1 MRMNG
6 PVDIAAGSP
15 LNGFRMPGETAPH
28 ASVFLNSPPH
38 GSGDFYSGVA
48 KILAALTVFMVVG
61 FGCIY
66 GFNKL
71 NPASAAGAG
80 SASMTTEINRLRSD
94 VAYLL
99 QQEQALR
106 AEIQLLTQPGG
117 VLPQLID
124 QTKRQRAVNA
134 AHASAIHQLFSS
146 SSLIGNLVPG
156 SADGPAPYAVDRP
169 QRVQVT
175 PVNAKPQT
183 DRSENTPLTA
193 GHQQSDGG

>member
-6 PVDIAAGSP
+6 PVDYATGSP
-15 LNGFRMPGETAPH
+15 LNGFRMPGEPPPH
-28 ASVFLNSPPH
+28 ASFFLNNPPL

-66 GFNKL
+66 GFKKL
-71 NPASAAGAG
+71 NPPSSAGG
-80 SASMTTEINRLRSD
+80 GTASMATEINRLRGD

-117 VLPQLID
+117 VLPRLID

-134 AHASAIHQLFSS
+134 SHANAIHQLFSS
-146 SSLIGNLVPG
+146 GSLTGNPVAG
-156 SADGPAPYAVDRP
+156 SADGPSPFAVDRP

-175 PVNAKPQT
+175 PVNAKPPS

-193 GHQQSDGG
+193 GHRQSDGG

>member
-1 MRMNG
+1 MRMIG
-6 PVDIAAGSP
+6 PVEVAAGNP
-15 LNGFRMPGETAPH
+15 LNGFRVPGDSAPH

-38 GSGDFYSGVA
+38 GSGDFYSGLA
-48 KILAALTVFMVVG
+48 RMLAALTVFMVVG

-71 NPASAAGAG
+71 NPASSAGAG
-80 SASMTTEINRLRSD
+80 TASMATEINRLRSD

-99 QQEQALR
+99 RQEQALR
-106 AEIQLLTQPGG
+106 AEIRLLTQPGG

-124 QTKRQRAVNA
+124 RIKRQRAVNA
-134 AHASAIHQLFSS
+134 SHANAIHQLFSS
-146 SSLIGNLVPG
+146 SSLTGNPVLR
-156 SADGPAPYAVDRP
+156 SADGPSPFAVDRP

-183 DRSENTPLTA
+183 DRSENTPLTT

>member
-6 PVDIAAGSP
+6 PVDYATGSP
-15 LNGFRMPGETAPH
+15 HNGFPMPGETAPH
-28 ASVFLNSPPH
+28 ASVFMNNPPLR
-38 GSGDFYSGVA
+38 SGDFYSGVA

-71 NPASAAGAG
+71 QPASSAGAAT
-80 SASMTTEINRLRSD
+80 SSMATETNRLRSD

-134 AHASAIHQLFSS
+134 AHANAIHQLFSS
-146 SSLIGNLVPG
+146 SSLIGNPVSG

-175 PVNAKPQT
+175 PVNSKPQT
-183 DRSENTPLTA
+183 GDLREATVTTP
-193 GHQQSDGG
+193 QQ

>member
-1 MRMNG
+1 
-6 PVDIAAGSP
+6 
-15 LNGFRMPGETAPH
+15 MPGETAPH
-28 ASVFLNSPPH
+28 ASVLLSSPPP
-38 GSGDFYSGVA
+38 GSGDFYSGIARIV
-48 KILAALTVFMVVG
+48 AALTVFTVVG

-66 GFNKL
+66 AFNKPD
-71 NPASAAGAG
+71 PASCAGAG
-80 SASMTTEINRLRSD
+80 TDSMASEINRLRSD

-106 AEIQLLTQPGG
+106 AEIRLLTQSGG
-117 VLPQLID
+117 VLPRLID
-124 QTKRQRAVNA
+124 RIKRHRAVNA
-134 AHASAIHQLFSS
+134 SHANAIHQLFSS
-146 SSLIGNLVPG
+146 SNLTGNPVPG
-156 SADGPAPYAVDRP
+156 SADGPSPFAVDRP